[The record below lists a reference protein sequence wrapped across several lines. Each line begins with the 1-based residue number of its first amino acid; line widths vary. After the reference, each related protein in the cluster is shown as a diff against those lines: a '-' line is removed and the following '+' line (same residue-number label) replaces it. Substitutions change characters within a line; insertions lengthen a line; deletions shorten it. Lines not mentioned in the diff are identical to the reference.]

1 MLVETKQGVNPARRK
16 SWLFVLAKQ
25 VLRRRRKPRLSPP
38 TTNRLPKRQP
48 VCYNGR
54 EKSNGYEIILVKQ
67 MSKYEI
73 IRVFTKKG
81 CFTKAR
87 GSCINCI
94 KQIFTAR
101 PNEFCPLRGQGTS
114 CPNSSRLRRDLLEP
128 ASDTQQKQ
136 HRRKVRALKE
146 FCPLRGKALRARIAR
161 AFGATYSSLL
171 LTHYKSGTDGRC
183 APLRSFAPCGGK
195 ARRAR
200 TACRKRQPTRAC
212 F

>member
-1 MLVETKQGVNPARRK
+1 MIRRPPRSTLFPYTTLFRSLPCRRDQARGISQAASLPARASLPAQGFLRLWPRKIAASIFKRGYSSSGRALEWHSRGGRFESVYLHQQKPPFRAVFLLVETKQGVNPARRK
-16 SWLFVLAKQ
+16 SWLFVLAKR

-101 PNEFCPLRGQGTS
+101 P
-114 CPNSSRLRRDLLEP
+114 
-128 ASDTQQKQ
+128 
-136 HRRKVRALKE
+136 
-146 FCPLRGKALRARIAR
+146 
-161 AFGATYSSLL
+161 
-171 LTHYKSGTDGRC
+171 
-183 APLRSFAPCGGK
+183 
-195 ARRAR
+195 
-200 TACRKRQPTRAC
+200 
-212 F
+212 